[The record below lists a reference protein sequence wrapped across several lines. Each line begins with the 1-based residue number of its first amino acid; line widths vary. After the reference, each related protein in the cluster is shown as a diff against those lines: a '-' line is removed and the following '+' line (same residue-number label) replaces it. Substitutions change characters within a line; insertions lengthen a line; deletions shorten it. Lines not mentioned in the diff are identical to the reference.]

1 MNEVR
6 EDHALALDSIS
17 LSVSGCS
24 FIILSPPPISF
35 PSLQDYSCHHTYC
48 YFSHHKSKQA
58 NKNQLLDPTPFPY
71 SPSQQN
77 SRKTFLYSLPPIP
90 LSSHSL
96 SNARQSG
103 FCLPTILWNNLLGCQ
118 DQWPIFKSYLKNTA
132 SYLTQLITFL
142 LFQTFSSPGF
152 QDTMFWLSFYLT
164 SISQCSLLFSYRPL
178 LLERARAQS
187 LALLFDVYNHS
198 SDDLIKSHDF
208 KCHLYIHWRLSNFL
222 TRLHISEPWVFDLYL
237 DV

>member
-1 MNEVR
+1 MVRKNTETAWRKDTEECVRSGWGWGKKEEKRERRGNMNEVR

-103 FCLPTILWNNLLGCQ
+103 FCLPTIL
-118 DQWPIFKSYLKNTA
+118 
-132 SYLTQLITFL
+132 
-142 LFQTFSSPGF
+142 
-152 QDTMFWLSFYLT
+152 
-164 SISQCSLLFSYRPL
+164 
-178 LLERARAQS
+178 
-187 LALLFDVYNHS
+187 
-198 SDDLIKSHDF
+198 
-208 KCHLYIHWRLSNFL
+208 
-222 TRLHISEPWVFDLYL
+222 
-237 DV
+237 

>member
-1 MNEVR
+1 MYGEKFGDDLDPASGGALGISGRHIFSYVYSWQPNSKQLETDVVRKNTETAWRKDTEECVRSGWGWGKKEEKRERRGNMNEVR

-90 LSSHSL
+90 LSSHSF

-103 FCLPTILWNNLLGCQ
+103 FCLPTIL
-118 DQWPIFKSYLKNTA
+118 
-132 SYLTQLITFL
+132 
-142 LFQTFSSPGF
+142 
-152 QDTMFWLSFYLT
+152 
-164 SISQCSLLFSYRPL
+164 
-178 LLERARAQS
+178 
-187 LALLFDVYNHS
+187 
-198 SDDLIKSHDF
+198 
-208 KCHLYIHWRLSNFL
+208 
-222 TRLHISEPWVFDLYL
+222 
-237 DV
+237 